1 LAGRGW
7 GGFFIPPLDCFL
19 TGRGIM
25 MHLKVTVSVV
35 VILGLIFAGCID
47 VLYNVK
53 DAPIPKINGRSLSLE
68 EVKKAIMRTSGT
80 SVAKYKMVDVEP
92 GLIRCEL
99 TIKSAHKAWAEI
111 PYSEKGYSI
120 LYQKSVNLRYAPA
133 PEGGSES
140 ISRHYN
146 KWIRALNISIQEE
159 LGKVSSQEE
168 IERVSSSEPAVTD
181 VESRLLQLKRLRE
194 SGLISEDEFSRK
206 RGEILNSL

>member
-1 LAGRGW
+1 
-7 GGFFIPPLDCFL
+7 
-19 TGRGIM
+19 M

-80 SVAKYKMVDVEP
+80 RVAKYKMVDVEP

-99 TIKSAHKAWAEI
+99 TIKSAHKAWADI
-111 PYSEKGYSI
+111 PYSEVGYSI
-120 LYQKSVNLRYAPA
+120 LYQRSINLHYAAADYEGPA
-133 PEGGSES
+133 I

-146 KWIRALNISIQEE
+146 KWIRALNVSIQEE
-159 LGKVSSQEE
+159 LG
-168 IERVSSSEPAVTD
+168 RVSSSEPAVTD

-206 RGEILNSL
+206 RREILGSL